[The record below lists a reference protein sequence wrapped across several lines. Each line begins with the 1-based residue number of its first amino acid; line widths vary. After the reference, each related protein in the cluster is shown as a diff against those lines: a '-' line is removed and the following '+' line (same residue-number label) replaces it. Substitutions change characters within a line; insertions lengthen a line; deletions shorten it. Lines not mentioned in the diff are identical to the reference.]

1 MSRLPPGT
9 RDYLAAIGSKGGKA
23 SGKRKARSPE
33 HYRKM
38 AEKSAKAQRK
48 KATSDSGMDYLLER
62 LRYEE
67 CDDECE
73 RPCPLQRKLNGA
85 AADEIERLRRE
96 WERECSDG
104 DAVLH
109 AAGLT
114 PDDYR
119 TDGGSINVPK
129 VHSKLMAQ
137 EISHR
142 AKIVTLERE
151 LAEAR
156 EVIALLLAFEGCEA
170 FDDVVRVRAENV
182 LTPSDQPGGIKE

>member
-1 MSRLPPGT
+1 MSDLIERLRSNRGLPPGVWP
-9 RDYLAAIGSKGGKA
+9 
-23 SGKRKARSPE
+23 SPVCME
-33 HYRKM
+33 
-38 AEKSAKAQRK
+38 
-48 KATSDSGMDYLLER
+48 
-62 LRYEE
+62 
-67 CDDECE
+67 
-73 RPCPLQRKLNGA
+73 

-114 PDDYR
+114 PADYR

-129 VHSKLMAQ
+129 VRSKFMAQ

-156 EVIALLLAFEGCEA
+156 GLLLKIRKRMSVGLFGDMFPQIDAFLA
-170 FDDVVRVRAENV
+170 
-182 LTPSDQPGGIKE
+182 SDQPTGGDR